1 MVMFF
6 ILAVVGLFY
15 GHKTGLSAN
24 GAFALLLMM
33 CLLFISSICQVI
45 SIIFVYR
52 RKYFSL
58 AVGGA
63 VFGIFFIPISFIIIG
78 LLFHQR
84 GLFDNPYDAPISFD
98 PDMTS
103 EPCVDQAVK

>member
-1 MVMFF
+1 MVLFF
-6 ILAVVGLFY
+6 ILAVVEIFY
-15 GHKTGLSAN
+15 GYEPGFSAN
-24 GAFALLLMM
+24 SAFALLLMM
-33 CLLFISSICQVI
+33 CLLFISAICQVI
-45 SIIFVYR
+45 SMVFVYR

-84 GLFDNPYDAPISFD
+84 YLFDNPYDTPLPFD
-98 PDMTS
+98 PDVTS
-103 EPCVDQAVK
+103 